1 MIAHQ
6 GLAAATAIALTFM
19 LAGFVK
25 GIVGMGLPTVAM
37 SLLAVFFPPAQA
49 AAILVIPS
57 LVTNVWQLLAGPQFI
72 TVAKRFGTMK
82 GGPVRAQQTEMTAE
96 QKQQMKADLEATGLV
111 AKAQAGFAQM
121 QRRAA

>member
-1 MIAHQ
+1 
-6 GLAAATAIALTFM
+6 
-19 LAGFVK
+19 
-25 GIVGMGLPTVAM
+25 
-37 SLLAVFFPPAQA
+37 
-49 AAILVIPS
+49 
-57 LVTNVWQLLAGPQFI
+57 
-72 TVAKRFGTMK
+72 MK